1 MNRTILF
8 LLICVSAAAQ
18 DTIQKPAYEIRT
30 NVLSAISQGGYN
42 LSIEKKTSTAF
53 SYGISF
59 TKTLSPSL
67 ESKYENGNKSHLP
80 NWDLT
85 PFVRYKFS
93 DSNRSYYFA
102 EAFTAINQGKY
113 KTIIRNTAAEYAV
126 YQIEKGN
133 YIDLALGGSMGYHI
147 LIKNNWTAEF
157 LVGFGSNL
165 LQRAKSPDVVSR
177 VGLSIGYQF
186 NK

>member
-177 VGLSIGYQF
+177 VGLSIGYQL

>member
-1 MNRTILF
+1 MNKTVLL
-8 LLICVSAAAQ
+8 LLICFSAAAQ
-18 DTIQKPAYEIRT
+18 DKIKQPAYEIRT

-59 TKTLSPSL
+59 TKTWSPSQ
-67 ESKYENGNKSHLP
+67 ETKYENGNKSHLP
-80 NWDLT
+80 EWDVT
-85 PFVRYKFS
+85 PFVRYKFT

-113 KTIIRNTAAEYAV
+113 KTIIRNSDAEYAV
-126 YQIEKGN
+126 YLVERGN
-133 YIDLALGGSMGYHI
+133 YTDLAFGGSMGYHI

-157 LVGFGSNL
+157 LVGFGSNV
-165 LQRAKSPDVVSR
+165 LQRTKSPDVVSR

-186 NK
+186 N

>member
-18 DTIQKPAYEIRT
+18 DKIQKPAYEIRT

-53 SYGISF
+53 SYGISL
-59 TKTLSPSL
+59 TKTSSPSL
-67 ESKYENGNKSHLP
+67 ESKYENGNKSHLS

-93 DSNRSYYFA
+93 DSNRSFYFA
-102 EAFTAINQGKY
+102 EAFTALNQGKY
-113 KTIIRNTAAEYAV
+113 KTIIRNTSAEYAV

-133 YIDLALGGSMGYHI
+133 YLDLALGGSMGYHI

-165 LQRAKSPDVVSR
+165 LQRTKSPDVVSR

>member
-80 NWDLT
+80 EWDLT

>member
-147 LIKNNWTAEF
+147 FIKNNWTAEF

-186 NK
+186 N